1 MKKALF
7 FLVVLAQVITFSYLS
22 SGFVCSAA
30 GIAGTITDESGSV
43 LVETRVVLR
52 EVVTG
57 IELEARTGDTGRF
70 QFEQLRPG
78 AYTVSAGADGFSE
91 QSRPVILN
99 QQSETARVD
108 FVLNL
113 GALEVEVS
121 VTANRGKRDALAVPL
136 PTQSLNRNLIERTNP
151 TSTGETMIRAIGV
164 TPVGSGPYQV
174 RPRLRGLDSSRLL
187 ILVDGQRLNH
197 ARVATDRAGVEPSLI
212 EPATI
217 EDIEIVSGTGTS
229 LYGSDALAG
238 TINIITRKPETSD
251 KLKFH
256 GALDAFFSANETGR
270 RGTATVG
277 VSGPQFGLRFSGS
290 LERFGNYIAGDRYME
305 ESQHLHDAGIITQ
318 EDTIDQFGFNFGAFP
333 EPFNAP
339 FERTEAEIPNS
350 SAHGS
355 NLGFSGIFSLTKRQT
370 VSVDYMRRRVA
381 DVGFPDFEEPFFFQQ
396 ITLPFSNLDK
406 VSGRYQIFNLGPR
419 FSSFSVRAYHQRHNR
434 LLRNDFPVQFPA
446 PTPQTFFPINV
457 MRLHILSN
465 TEQYVESTGLDTQ
478 ANFLISPRNVLT
490 TGFTVY
496 QDQSSD
502 SRTTISQLNLVG
514 NVTLGDFGPQANVL
528 PELLPLG
535 PASVAHPVRVPD
547 SSLRDIAF
555 FVQDEWEVSKWVRLY
570 GSLRWDHYT
579 ASSDLTEG
587 YEVDSLT
594 SGADPEIPPETLPSL
609 DGESVSRNAWTGDVG
624 LVVRPVEQVA
634 LVGHYARSYRHPNLE
649 ELFFSGPA
657 TVGSLLPNIQVEP
670 ETGDNLDFG
679 VKFRTGRFRSGVTY
693 FNNHY
698 NGFISPEIISIG
710 DAGPLFQAINFAQ
723 VRIHGIET
731 DFELPFHVADW
742 YFTPWGNLA
751 YQRGDILEAMNPLTG
766 SSLDNTPQDNIT
778 PLKWWG
784 GLRVSDRKQRYWAEY
799 SNRIQTRVNRVA
811 TLLEESP
818 FLIAQDLFGLYG
830 FTIHRLGWGVNWDR
844 ESHRW
849 GLSFALENLGDKFYR
864 DHFQFAPA
872 RGRSFTVGFHIET
885 F

>member
-1 MKKALF
+1 MKKVLF
-7 FLVVLAQVITFSYLS
+7 SFLILIQVISFSTLN
-22 SGFVCSAA
+22 SGSVCSAA
-30 GIAGTITDESGSV
+30 GIAGTITDQTGAV
-43 LVETRVVLR
+43 VVEARVVLR
-52 EVVTG
+52 EIATG
-57 IELEARTGDTGRF
+57 IELKSLTEGTGQF
-70 QFEQLRPG
+70 QFDQVQPG
-78 AYTVSAGADGFSE
+78 SYTVSAGAEGFSE
-91 QSRPVILN
+91 QSRTVVLS
-99 QQSETARVD
+99 QQGETARVD

-113 GALEVEVS
+113 GALKAEVS

-151 TSTGETMIRAIGV
+151 TSTGDSLIQAIGV

-212 EPATI
+212 EPALI

-238 TINIITRKPETSD
+238 TINIITRQPHTSD
-251 KLKFH
+251 KLRFH
-256 GALDAFFSANETGR
+256 GALDTFFSANETGR

-277 VSGPQFGLRFSGS
+277 VSGPRFGLRFSGS
-290 LERFGNYIAGDRYME
+290 LERFGNYHAGDPYQE
-305 ESQHLHDAGIITQ
+305 ESYSLHEAGILNQ
-318 EDTIDQFGFNFGAFP
+318 NDTIDQFGFNLGAFP

-339 FERTEAEIPNS
+339 FERTDDEILNS
-350 SAHGS
+350 AAHGS
-355 NLGFSGIFSLTKRQT
+355 NLGFSGLFSLTKRQT
-370 VSVDYMRRRVA
+370 LSVDYIRRRIA

-406 VSGRYQIFNLGPR
+406 VSGRYQIFNLSPR
-419 FSSFSVRAYHQRHNR
+419 FSSFSVRVYHQRHNR

-446 PTPQTFFPINV
+446 PAPQTFFPISV
-457 MRLHILSN
+457 LRLRILSD

-478 ANFLISPRNVLT
+478 ANFLITPRNVLT
-490 TGFTVY
+490 AGFTVY

-528 PELLPLG
+528 PAPIPLG
-535 PASVAHPVRVPD
+535 PESLAHPVRVPD

-570 GSLRWDHYT
+570 GSLRWDRYS
-579 ASSDLTEG
+579 ARSEFTEG
-587 YEVDSLT
+587 YEVESLIV
-594 SGADPEIPPETLPSL
+594 GADPEIPPATLPGL
-609 DGESVSRNAWTGDVG
+609 EGESISRNAWTGDAG
-624 LVVRPVEQVA
+624 LVVRPREQVS
-634 LVGHYARSYRHPNLE
+634 LVAHYARSYRHPNLE
-649 ELFFSGPA
+649 ELLFSGPA

-679 VKFRTGRFRSGVTY
+679 VKFRTGRFRGGVTY
-693 FNNHY
+693 FNNRYH
-698 NGFISPEIISIG
+698 GFISPEIISVG
-710 DAGPLFQAINFAQ
+710 DAGPLFQAINFSE

-731 DFELPFHVADW
+731 DFELPFQVADW

-751 YQRGDILEAMNPLTG
+751 YHRGDILEASNPLTG
-766 SSLDNTPQDNIT
+766 SSLDHTPQDNIT

-784 GLRVSDRKQRYWAEY
+784 RLRISDRKQRYWAEY
-799 SNRIQTRVNRVA
+799 SSRIQTRVNRVA

-830 FTIHRLGWGVNWDR
+830 FTIHRLGWGINWDR
-844 ESHRW
+844 ESYRW

-864 DHFQFAPA
+864 EHFQFAAA

>member
-7 FLVVLAQVITFSYLS
+7 SLVILIQAITFNYLS
-22 SGFVCSAA
+22 SASECSAA
-30 GIAGTITDESGSV
+30 GIAGTITDQSGAV
-43 LVETRVVLR
+43 LVEARVVLR
-52 EVVTG
+52 EMVTG
-57 IELEARTGDTGRF
+57 IELESMTEGTGQF
-70 QFEQLRPG
+70 QFEQVQPG
-78 AYTVSAGADGFSE
+78 SYTVSVGADGFSE

-99 QQSETARVD
+99 GRGETARMD

-113 GALEVEVS
+113 GTLEAEVS
-121 VTANRGKRDALAVPL
+121 VTANRGKRDVLAVAL

-151 TSTGETMIRAIGV
+151 TSTGESMIQAIGV
-164 TPVGSGPYQV
+164 TPVGSGPYQM
-174 RPRLRGLDSSRLL
+174 RPRLRGLDSSRIL

-197 ARVATDRAGVEPSLI
+197 ARMATDRAGVEPSLI
-212 EPATI
+212 EPAMI

-238 TINIITRKPETSD
+238 TINIITRQPETSD
-251 KLKFH
+251 KLKFR
-256 GALDAFFSANETGR
+256 GALNGFFSANATGR

-290 LERFGNYIAGDRYME
+290 LERFGNYFAGDRYEE
-305 ESQHLHDAGIITQ
+305 ESQSLHDAGIITQ

-333 EPFNAP
+333 DPFNAP
-339 FERTEAEIPNS
+339 FERTGNEIPNS
-350 SAHGS
+350 AAHGS
-355 NLGFSGIFSLTKRQT
+355 NLGFSGIFTLTSRQT
-370 VSVDYMRRRVA
+370 VSVDYMRRSVA

-406 VSGRYQIFNLGPR
+406 ISGRYQIFNLGPR
-419 FSSFSVRAYHQRHNR
+419 FSSLSVRLYHQRHNR

-446 PTPQTFFPINV
+446 PTAQTFFPINV

-465 TEQYVESTGLDTQ
+465 TEQNVESTGLDTQ
-478 ANFLISPRNVLT
+478 ANFLLSPRNVLT
-490 TGFTVY
+490 AGFTVY

-502 SRTTISQLNLVG
+502 GRTTISQMNLVG

-528 PELLPLG
+528 PDLLPLG
-535 PASVAHPVRVPD
+535 PPSVAHPVRVPD
-547 SSLRDIAF
+547 SSLRDIAL

-570 GSLRWDHYT
+570 GSFRWDRYN
-579 ASSDLTEG
+579 ARSEFTEG

-594 SGADPEIPPETLPSL
+594 SGADPEIPPESLPDL
-609 DGESVSRNAWTGDVG
+609 DGESTSRNAWTGDVG
-624 LVVRPVEQVA
+624 LVVRPLEEVA

-657 TVGSLLPNIQVEP
+657 TVGNILPNMQVEP

-679 VKFRTGRFRSGVTY
+679 VKFRTGRFRGGVTY
-693 FNNHY
+693 FNNRY
-698 NGFISPEIISIG
+698 NGFISTEITSVG
-710 DAGPLFQAINFAQ
+710 DAGSLSQAINFSE
-723 VRIHGIET
+723 VRIQGVET
-731 DFELPFHVADW
+731 DFELPFHVGDW

-751 YQRGDILEAMNPLTG
+751 YHYGSILEASSPLTG
-766 SSLDNTPQDNIT
+766 VSLSNTPQDNIT

-784 GLRVSDRKQRYWAEY
+784 GLRLSDRKQRYWAEY
-799 SNRIQTRVNRVA
+799 SNRVQTHVNRVA
-811 TLLEESP
+811 TLLTESP

-830 FTIHRLGWGVNWDR
+830 FTVHRLGWGVNWNR

>member
-30 GIAGTITDESGSV
+30 GIAGTITDQSGSV
-43 LVETRVVLR
+43 LVEARVVLR

-57 IELEARTGDTGRF
+57 IELEARTEDTGRF
-70 QFEQLRPG
+70 QFEQLQPG

-113 GALEVEVS
+113 GTLEAEVS

-350 SAHGS
+350 AAHGS

-381 DVGFPDFEEPFFFQQ
+381 DVGFPDFEEPFFLSADYPAIQQ
-396 ITLPFSNLDK
+396 
-406 VSGRYQIFNLGPR
+406 SGKGLG
-419 FSSFSVRAYHQRHNR
+419 A
-434 LLRNDFPVQFPA
+434 
-446 PTPQTFFPINV
+446 
-457 MRLHILSN
+457 
-465 TEQYVESTGLDTQ
+465 
-478 ANFLISPRNVLT
+478 
-490 TGFTVY
+490 
-496 QDQSSD
+496 
-502 SRTTISQLNLVG
+502 
-514 NVTLGDFGPQANVL
+514 
-528 PELLPLG
+528 
-535 PASVAHPVRVPD
+535 
-547 SSLRDIAF
+547 
-555 FVQDEWEVSKWVRLY
+555 
-570 GSLRWDHYT
+570 
-579 ASSDLTEG
+579 
-587 YEVDSLT
+587 
-594 SGADPEIPPETLPSL
+594 
-609 DGESVSRNAWTGDVG
+609 
-624 LVVRPVEQVA
+624 
-634 LVGHYARSYRHPNLE
+634 
-649 ELFFSGPA
+649 
-657 TVGSLLPNIQVEP
+657 LPNP
-670 ETGDNLDFG
+670 
-679 VKFRTGRFRSGVTY
+679 
-693 FNNHY
+693 
-698 NGFISPEIISIG
+698 
-710 DAGPLFQAINFAQ
+710 
-723 VRIHGIET
+723 
-731 DFELPFHVADW
+731 
-742 YFTPWGNLA
+742 
-751 YQRGDILEAMNPLTG
+751 
-766 SSLDNTPQDNIT
+766 
-778 PLKWWG
+778 
-784 GLRVSDRKQRYWAEY
+784 
-799 SNRIQTRVNRVA
+799 
-811 TLLEESP
+811 
-818 FLIAQDLFGLYG
+818 
-830 FTIHRLGWGVNWDR
+830 
-844 ESHRW
+844 
-849 GLSFALENLGDKFYR
+849 
-864 DHFQFAPA
+864 
-872 RGRSFTVGFHIET
+872 
-885 F
+885 